1 MRSCSLSFSLNWSR
15 FLKDNKDGEFKNLS
29 HTNLWTVSF
38 LKGNDHTPMLK
49 ANLTQVFLDLK
60 KWERKTIIFEK
71 VPRSIKIVL
80 PCDMSTHDSL
90 AEMKQ
95 LACFRCREMHNL
107 FRVLFEVK
115 PVLCSL
121 KQLASETQAFVADLI
136 ALNTATADFVRQ
148 FPSPVL
154 FIYGAHCMTCA
165 QEKILKEMTKDDRGV
180 NPLPLNWSEDTP
192 LEGRLIRVFR
202 TYPLQ
207 NHRPEGSLATGFSDV
222 QFVFCETHALMR
234 TTESIIQAALPQVFQ
249 ENLAGELNKKLE
261 EVGVG

>member
-29 HTNLWTVSF
+29 DTNLWTVSF

-60 KWERKTIIFEK
+60 KWERNTIHNLQKI
-71 VPRSIKIVL
+71 PHSIKIVL

-121 KQLASETQAFVADLI
+121 KQLASETQTFVGDLI
-136 ALNTATADFVRQ
+136 ALNTATPDFVRR
-148 FPSPVL
+148 FP
-154 FIYGAHCMTCA
+154 
-165 QEKILKEMTKDDRGV
+165 
-180 NPLPLNWSEDTP
+180 
-192 LEGRLIRVFR
+192 
-202 TYPLQ
+202 
-207 NHRPEGSLATGFSDV
+207 SLATAGFP
-222 QFVFCETHALMR
+222 CPKPEIRKKAR
-234 TTESIIQAALPQVFQ
+234 TD
-249 ENLAGELNKKLE
+249 AG
-261 EVGVG
+261 